1 MQQAKFSVAESQID
15 FLKRYSQFGFKDKS
29 SMVRAALEELR
40 IKLELQSLKE
50 SADLYAEIYKE
61 DSELQELT
69 DSAISDWPES

>member
-69 DSAISDWPES
+69 DSAISD